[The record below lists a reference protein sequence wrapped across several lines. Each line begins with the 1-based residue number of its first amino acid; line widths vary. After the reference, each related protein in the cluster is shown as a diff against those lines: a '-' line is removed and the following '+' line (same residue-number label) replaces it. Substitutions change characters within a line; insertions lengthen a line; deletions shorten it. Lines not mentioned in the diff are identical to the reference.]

1 MGPDRILSPVFEPA
15 DRETAA
21 RLFDAV
27 RAATADEVGVT
38 RASYGEGETA
48 AMEIVA
54 AVAREHGLDTTVDP
68 AGNLVLTLPGDA
80 RREPAVWIG
89 SHLDSVP
96 RGGNYDGLAGVIAG
110 LLCLAK
116 LNARGA
122 TPPRPIQVVGFRG
135 EESAWFGKA
144 YLGSSALFGKLT
156 ARDLD
161 RRRADDGKP
170 LGDYMAAAG
179 IDTKPIAAGERL
191 VDPAAIAAYLELH
204 IEQGPIMVARGVPV
218 GVVTGIRGNIRHIKA
233 CCRGTAG
240 HSGAVPRWLRHDSV
254 FAFADLLMRLDDNW
268 QALLAR
274 GLDLVVTSG
283 VVGTNP
289 ADHSISRIPGDLNFA
304 LEIRSQSIDTLEAFY
319 QLVLVECA
327 SIERARGVKFVFD
340 ERVVSEPGVI
350 DREWIARLRKIC
362 TALGVSYIEIPSGA
376 GHDAAVFANQGV
388 PSGMIFIRNAHGS
401 HNPEESMDLAD
412 FMLGVEVL
420 YHASTGLV

>member
-21 RLFDAV
+21 RLLDAV

-54 AVAREHGLDTTVDP
+54 AAAREHGLDTAVDS
-68 AGNLVLTLPGDA
+68 AGNLVLTLGSEV

-116 LNARGA
+116 LKARSA
-122 TPPRPIQVVGFRG
+122 TPPRPIRVVGFRG

-144 YLGSSALFGKLT
+144 YLGSSALFGTLT

-161 RRRADDGKP
+161 RRRADDGKS
-170 LGDYMAAAG
+170 LGDYMAVAG
-179 IDTKPIAAGERL
+179 VDTKPIAAGERL
-191 VDPAAIAAYLELH
+191 VDPAAIAGYLELH
-204 IEQGPIMVARGVPV
+204 IEQGPIMVARAVPV

-233 CCRGTAG
+233 SCRGTAG

-254 FAFADLLMRLDDNW
+254 FAFAELLMRLDDNW

-283 VVGTNP
+283 VVGTN
-289 ADHSISRIPGDLNFA
+289 ALEHSISRIPGELNFA
-304 LEIRSQSIDTLEAFY
+304 LEIRSQSIETLEAFY
-319 QLVLVECA
+319 QLALVECA
-327 SIERARGVKFVFD
+327 GIERARGVKFAFD
-340 ERVVSEPGVI
+340 ERVVSEPGVM
-350 DREWIARLRKIC
+350 DGNWIARLRKIC
-362 TALGVSYIEIPSGA
+362 RALGFSYIDIPSGA

-420 YHASTGLV
+420 YHAATGPL